1 MEFSKKS
8 IKEVG
13 QWLLKE
19 NFSESIVNCFEGELI
34 GASAA
39 SPYLV
44 NSTSTSS
51 VCLSVCVCV
60 CHGPA

>member
-34 GASAA
+34 
-39 SPYLV
+39 L
-44 NSTSTSS
+44 
-51 VCLSVCVCV
+51 
-60 CHGPA
+60 